1 MRKEKCDKNQIKC
14 HNLGSSQ
21 KLKNGDG
28 KQNAVLRTFFLPLYY
43 IYTDGSP
50 NIGIHDA
57 LLQ

>member
-1 MRKEKCDKNQIKC
+1 MRKEKCDENQTKC

-28 KQNAVLRTFFLPLYY
+28 KQNAVLRTFFSCLCI

-50 NIGIHDA
+50 NICIHDA